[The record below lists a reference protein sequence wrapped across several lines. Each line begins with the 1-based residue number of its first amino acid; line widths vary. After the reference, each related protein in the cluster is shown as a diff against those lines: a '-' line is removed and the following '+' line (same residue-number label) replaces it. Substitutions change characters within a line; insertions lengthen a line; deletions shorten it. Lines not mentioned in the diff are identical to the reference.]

1 MRCIAATTALL
12 LFATA
17 TNALA
22 PRAAASMA
30 KSKTQKKKRATHKK
44 KAPPKLAPARTIKEP
59 KRFAD
64 FVELDDAA
72 FEKRVEAFMR
82 DTTTFRHHLDQAP
95 LTKYPPVRDFEEG
108 QEYVILRDILDE
120 DSGRKTMKVVVY
132 RKSYA
137 GMSELEQRHALLDAF
152 EQS

>member
-1 MRCIAATTALL
+1 MRCIAATTKLI
-12 LFATA
+12 LFAAA

-22 PRAAASMA
+22 PVASMA
-30 KSKTQKKKRATHKK
+30 KSKTQKKRSTHKK
-44 KAPPKLAPARTIKEP
+44 KSPAKLDLARPIKKPE
-59 KRFAD
+59 RFAD
-64 FVELDDAA
+64 FVEMDDAA

-82 DTTTFRHHLDQAP
+82 DTTTFRHHLDKAP

-108 QEYVILRDILDE
+108 QEYVILRDIADD
-120 DSGRKTMKVVVY
+120 DSGLRTYNVVVY

-137 GMSELEQRHALLDAF
+137 GMNKLEQRHALLDAF

>member
-1 MRCIAATTALL
+1 MRCIAATTKLI
-12 LFATA
+12 LFAAA

-22 PRAAASMA
+22 PVASMA
-30 KSKTQKKKRATHKK
+30 KSKTHKKRSTHKK
-44 KAPPKLAPARTIKEP
+44 KSPAKLDLARPIKKPE
-59 KRFAD
+59 RFAD
-64 FVELDDAA
+64 FVEMDDAA

-82 DTTTFRHHLDQAP
+82 DTTTFRHHLDKAP

-108 QEYVILRDILDE
+108 QEYVILRDIADD
-120 DSGRKTMKVVVY
+120 DSGLRTYNVVVY

-137 GMSELEQRHALLDAF
+137 GMNKLEQRHALLDAF